1 MISVI
6 GGAINTDELKQILK
20 ATYEKDKKDIGNYK
34 FDKQLS
40 GQRAKVYTNKETGK
54 NVIAIRGTQGIH
66 DMITDANLLFDNKN
80 TKRFKHAQKVYDRVV
95 NKYGKD
101 NLILA
106 GHSLASSLAEEVGK
120 ENKDE
125 IYTLNK
131 PVTPGDIIKG
141 KRVSNNQT
149 DIKTSRDAVSILRPL
164 QKGKNAIT
172 IKSDSFNLL
181 DEHKTDKL
189 DKLNGIMIGGRLNYI

>member
-34 FDKQLS
+34 IDKKLS
-40 GQRAKVYTNKETGK
+40 GLRAKVYTNKETGK

-66 DMITDANLLFDNKN
+66 DMITDINLLFDNKN
-80 TKRFKHAQKVYDRVV
+80 TKRFRHAKKVYDRVV

-101 NLILA
+101 NLILS
-106 GHSLASSLAEEVGK
+106 GHSLGSSLAQEVGK
-120 ENKDE
+120 KNKDE

-131 PVTPGDIIKG
+131 PVTPIDILKG
-141 KRVSNNQT
+141 RKVPKNQT
-149 DIKTSRDAVSILRPL
+149 DIRTSIDLVSALRPL
-164 QKGKNAIT
+164 QKGKKEIT
-172 IKSDSFNLL
+172 IKSDSLNLF
-181 DEHKTDKL
+181 DQHKTDKL
-189 DKLNGIMIGGRLNYI
+189 DKLNNIMIGGRLHYI

>member
-20 ATYEKDKKDIGNYK
+20 STYEKDKKDIGDYK
-34 FDKQLS
+34 IDKQLS
-40 GQRAKVYTNKETGK
+40 GLRAKVYTNKETGK

-80 TKRFKHAQKVYDRVV
+80 TKRFKHAQKIYDRVV

-106 GHSLASSLAEEVGK
+106 GHSLSSQLVEKV
-120 ENKDE
+120 
-125 IYTLNK
+125 
-131 PVTPGDIIKG
+131 
-141 KRVSNNQT
+141 
-149 DIKTSRDAVSILRPL
+149 
-164 QKGKNAIT
+164 
-172 IKSDSFNLL
+172 
-181 DEHKTDKL
+181 
-189 DKLNGIMIGGRLNYI
+189 

>member
-1 MISVI
+1 MISVT
-6 GGAINTDELKQILK
+6 GGAINTDELKHLLK
-20 ATYEKDKKDIGNYK
+20 STYSKNKEDIGDYK
-34 FDKQLS
+34 IDKQLS
-40 GQRAKVYTNKETGK
+40 GTRAKVYTNKETGK

-66 DMITDANLLFDNKN
+66 DMITDAHLFLGDKS
-80 TKRFKHAQKVYDRVV
+80 TKRFKHAKKVYDRVV

-106 GHSLASSLAEEVGK
+106 GHSLSGQLAEKIGEK
-120 ENKDE
+120 NKDE

-141 KRVSNNQT
+141 KRVPKNQT
-149 DIKTSRDAVSILRPL
+149 DIRTSRDVVSILRPL
-164 QKGKNAIT
+164 QKGKKAIT
-172 IKSDSFNLL
+172 IKSDSLNLL

-189 DKLNGIMIGGRLNYI
+189 DKLNGVMIGGRLHEI

>member
-20 ATYEKDKKDIGNYK
+20 STYEKDKKDIGDYK
-34 FDKQLS
+34 IDKKLS
-40 GQRAKVYTNKETGK
+40 GLRAKVYTNKETGK

-80 TKRFKHAQKVYDRVV
+80 TKRFKHAQKIYDRVV

-106 GHSLASSLAEEVGK
+106 GHSLSGQLVEKVGRK
-120 ENKDE
+120 NKDE

-131 PVTPGDIIKG
+131 PVTPVDILKG
-141 KRVSNNQT
+141 QKVPKNQT
-149 DIKTSRDAVSILRPL
+149 DISTSNDVVSILRPI
-164 QKGKNAIT
+164 QKGKKEIT
-172 IKSDSFNLL
+172 IPSDSLYLL

-189 DKLNGIMIGGRLNYI
+189 D

>member
-1 MISVI
+1 MISVT
-6 GGAINTDELKQILK
+6 GGAINTDELKHLLK
-20 ATYEKDKKDIGNYK
+20 STYSKNKEDIGDYK
-34 FDKQLS
+34 IDKQLS
-40 GQRAKVYTNKETGK
+40 GTRAKVYTNKETGK

-66 DMITDANLLFDNKN
+66 DMITDAHLFLGDKS
-80 TKRFKHAQKVYDRVV
+80 TKRFKHAKKVYDRVV

-106 GHSLASSLAEEVGK
+106 GHSLSGQLAEKIGEK
-120 ENKDE
+120 NKDE

-141 KRVSNNQT
+141 KRVPKNQT
-149 DIKTSRDAVSILRPL
+149 DIRTSRDVVSILRPL
-164 QKGKNAIT
+164 QKGKKAIT
-172 IKSDSFNLL
+172 IKSDSLNLL

-189 DKLNGIMIGGRLNYI
+189 DKLNGVMI